1 MPPRLYGSKLP
12 IVQRL
17 IWFCDDCNQLKLFSK
32 DIVSKF
38 HSELLEFRHRH
49 ENAFRRK
56 KRHIFDHLELELEK
70 LFDSTAAVSL
80 EDDQLIEHWLV
91 IDESELVDQ
100 FSKQLIDCN
109 EEKDFK
115 S

>member
-1 MPPRLYGSKLP
+1 MKML
-12 IVQRL
+12 
-17 IWFCDDCNQLKLFSK
+17 
-32 DIVSKF
+32 
-38 HSELLEFRHRH
+38 SEG
-49 ENAFRRK
+49 

-115 S
+115 KLGVILWRFFHAKYFLVWFIRRTVSLA